1 MVDRTHRVLT
11 EADVSAIAD
20 AYLDW
25 CHLDGKQK
33 DAIQLGFSAE
43 ATIEEIRF
51 HRYALVPGRYVG
63 FAPRETIRW
72 NPKVLRKELNEIEQQ
87 LAGINT
93 ASRSA
98 LVLLREL
105 LHG

>member
-1 MVDRTHRVLT
+1 MVDRIHRELT
-11 EADVSAIAD
+11 EEDVALIAK

-25 CHLDGKQK
+25 CHLDGKRRRAL
-33 DAIQLGFSAE
+33 DPGFSAE
-43 ATIEEIRF
+43 ATIEEIRY

-63 FAPRETIRW
+63 FAQRESVQW

-87 LAGINT
+87 LAGIDT

-98 LVLLREL
+98 LTLLREL